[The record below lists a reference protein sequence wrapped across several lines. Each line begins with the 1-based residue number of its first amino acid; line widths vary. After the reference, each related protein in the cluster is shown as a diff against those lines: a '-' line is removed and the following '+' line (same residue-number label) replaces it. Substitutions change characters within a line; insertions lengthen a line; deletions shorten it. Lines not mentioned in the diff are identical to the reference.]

1 MKLTLTSDAASRSA
15 RLEIAGDLDY
25 GNTTELLDTASE
37 LLCGDDG
44 LRDLHLD
51 FAELAFFD
59 STGLSALLQVHQ
71 KASNVGARL
80 HLDNRPAQ
88 LERVLEITG
97 TLEHLTAGPAVPAE
111 RPDDTEMG

>member
-1 MKLTLTSDAASRSA
+1 MKLTLTSDATTRSA
-15 RLEIAGDLDY
+15 RLGIVGDLDY
-25 GNTTELLDTASE
+25 GHTGRLLNTVSE
-37 LLCGDDG
+37 LLSGDVD
-44 LRDLHLD
+44 LRELHLD

-80 HLDNRPAQ
+80 HLDNRPAH

-97 TLEHLTAGPAVPAE
+97 TLDHLTAGPAVPAE
-111 RPDDTEMG
+111 HPDDTEMG